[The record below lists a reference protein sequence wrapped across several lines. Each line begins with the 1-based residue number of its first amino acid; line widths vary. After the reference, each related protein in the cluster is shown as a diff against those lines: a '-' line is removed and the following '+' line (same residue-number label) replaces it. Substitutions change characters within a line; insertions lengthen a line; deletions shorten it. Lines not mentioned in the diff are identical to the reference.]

1 MNRAP
6 VKRKPLTGHGIFLIF
21 RVTFSRED
29 DDINDVAAMGGVNLN
44 EENARIL
51 ASQVNLRGQVLL

>member
-1 MNRAP
+1 MRIVIAYY
-6 VKRKPLTGHGIFLIF
+6 VYSFGRRWISILVF
-21 RVTFSRED
+21 RED

-51 ASQVNLRGQVLL
+51 ASQVCFFQ